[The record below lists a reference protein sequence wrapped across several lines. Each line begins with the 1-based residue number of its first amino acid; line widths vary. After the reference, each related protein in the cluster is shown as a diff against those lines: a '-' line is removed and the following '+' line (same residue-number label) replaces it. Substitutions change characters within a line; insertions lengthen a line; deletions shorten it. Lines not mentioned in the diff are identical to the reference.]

1 MELLFDLIISHN
13 RLRVNKHSIGQSTL
27 YITLYY
33 TIYSVF
39 VTVIAFITF
48 ELLNLLFVFALFVC
62 TMNFLLNVLF
72 VGNMRR
78 FRKLLSKSSST
89 SIPEEKSESG
99 IEKSL

>member
-1 MELLFDLIISHN
+1 M
-13 RLRVNKHSIGQSTL
+13 
-27 YITLYY
+27 
-33 TIYSVF
+33 F

-62 TMNFLLNVLF
+62 TMNFILNVLF

-99 IEKSL
+99 IENSL